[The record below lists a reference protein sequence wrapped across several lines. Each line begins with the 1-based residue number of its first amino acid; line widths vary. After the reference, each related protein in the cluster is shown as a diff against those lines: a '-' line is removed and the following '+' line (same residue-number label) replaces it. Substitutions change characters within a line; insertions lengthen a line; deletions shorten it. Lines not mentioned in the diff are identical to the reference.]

1 MLNGALP
8 RPRAGPDEVPN
19 GKVKV
24 TVSLTAWKARDVK
37 SSTAE
42 VTVRDKPA
50 AAATKT
56 GDKQER

>member
-1 MLNGALP
+1 MALFHGP
-8 RPRAGPDEVPN
+8 VRVPDEATT

-42 VTVRDKPA
+42 VTVSDKPA
-50 AAATKT
+50 DKAVTKT
-56 GDKQER
+56 ATSKIDE